1 LPLALVFSGQERI
14 HGLLDALRDVR
25 NQMDIFRE
33 GPFLI
38 NAEDSSVLL
47 SPE

>member
-1 LPLALVFSGQERI
+1 LPLLIGFSGQERI
-14 HGLLDALRDVR
+14 QALLDALPDELS
-25 NQMDIFRE
+25 QTDTFRE